1 MFVIIESNESKE
13 AVSEDFMND
22 YLDVYGEV
30 FNLMK
35 AIIKNRNLEKFSSHE
50 VEAVLALCQDVLDKE
65 FILLNDLTDEL
76 EEILKRFFGVNNTNL
91 LNIFKLIEW
100 LVNKKDLRTI
110 VDIEKYF
117 FEFLNYGNFDL
128 MDLNIEKLKVVL
140 LFLKNFN
147 RANVEGILQ
156 FLRDLQLTR
165 EYVYIF
171 SRYIWIAA
179 LNDNLEEE
187 KLKDGKLSGSI
198 AVLIWFLFLEII
210 LYEIYNHQPAL
221 KHIGDEIYVLQQ
233 RLITSISKIP
243 YEKVFTV
250 VDQNFDKYS
259 PQKLLSLLKGH
270 CFKPFID
277 FANDKLMNYREL
289 MRKNPEFRTI
299 MHRLTNLFFFS
310 ITFFN
315 EEENIGGNHQNR
327 IDALIDYNINAY
339 LSLMEY
345 QSKNQAG
352 IEEIFKAQKQF
363 DKAKL
368 EEFVQSAFDK
378 TKFKPLTFYKVNFK
392 SQELDDTRIWSD
404 LINAGKYLWLIKY
417 YVLQVRKNCRN
428 KLEEIKGQYSKILI
442 RFLDKYLEH
451 VCTQRDVPEDKR
463 KDRTIR
469 DTNQELMRADTR
481 AGMKTGIMRTGT
493 LFQDDQKSYMPLF
506 KPDKRIK
513 YSNMVARVVNL
524 FLDMKFKKNYK
535 NVFHDLIDF
544 LTKDVFKSNE
554 KDERLNEF
562 VRKINVESFFE
573 LYDNI
578 YENKNIF
585 NRNTDNILR
594 LSLNIL
600 KGFSLKN
607 LSKSAMS
614 LLRVCRGSIP
624 DLEDLIK
631 DSLVRTDQVAFAMNQ
646 IRWCDN
652 FIRSNTQRKR
662 ISEHRKVN
670 FRMKNSGNGKFLSEM
685 SSADQM
691 VFITNLRNKSSLFF
705 EVIPYFEAHLSTDS
719 SFYSKYDVFKL
730 MKRMGFEMSI
740 HRLNEIVAVSTEKR
754 RSLLS
759 ITSASSPNFL
769 TREEV
774 KNCLLTIERR
784 IVEKVIEMKRAN
796 LSKILFDG
804 IVSGTIAYF
813 SIRVYMVFLR
823 TLWIFGDTYSS
834 FMSCLPILGRLAFTS
849 VHHCHR
855 LFLRHCHRGASRHRQ
870 TDQRGLHPALY

>member
-1 MFVIIESNESKE
+1 MATMFAIIEYKESKAAVTE
-13 AVSEDFMND
+13 ASLDA
-22 YLDVYGEV
+22 YLDVFG
-30 FNLMK
+30 LMK
-35 AIIKNRNLEKFSSHE
+35 FIVKHRGLERFNSHE
-50 VEAVLALCQDVLDKE
+50 VEAILALCQDVLDKE
-65 FILLNDLTDEL
+65 FILLNDLSDEL

-187 KLKDGKLSGSI
+187 KLKDSKLSGSI

-221 KHIGDEIYVLQQ
+221 KPIGDEICVLQQ

-259 PQKLLSLLKGH
+259 PQKLLSLLKGF
-270 CFKPFID
+270 CFKPFIE
-277 FANDKLMNYREL
+277 FANDKLMNYRDL
-289 MRKNPEFRTI
+289 MRKNPEFKTI

-315 EEENIGGNHQNR
+315 EEENIGGNNQNR

-345 QSKNQAG
+345 QSKNQSG

-363 DKAKL
+363 DKVKL
-368 EEFVQSAFDK
+368 EEFVQSVFDK
-378 TKFKPLTFYKVNFK
+378 SKFKPLTFYKVNFR

-417 YVLQVRKNCRN
+417 YVLQIRKNYRN

-451 VCTQRDVPEDKR
+451 VCGPKDITEEKR
-463 KDRTIR
+463 KERSVKGTSD
-469 DTNQELMRADTR
+469 ELLK
-481 AGMKTGIMRTGT
+481 AGLRVGIMKSGT
-493 LFQDDQKSYMPLF
+493 LFQEDQSRIMPLF
-506 KPDKRIK
+506 RPDKRAK
-513 YSNMVARVVNL
+513 YSNMVSRVVNL

-585 NRNTDNILR
+585 NRNTENILR

-600 KGFSLKN
+600 KGFNLKN

-614 LLRVCRGSIP
+614 LLRVCRGSIA

-670 FRMKNSGNGKFLSEM
+670 FRMKNSGNGKFLNEM
-685 SSADQM
+685 SSVDQM

-705 EVIPYFEAHLSTDS
+705 EVIPYFESHLSTDS
-719 SFYSKYDVFKL
+719 SFYSKYDVYKL
-730 MKRMGFEMSI
+730 LKRMGFEMSI
-740 HRLNEIVAVSTEKR
+740 HRLNEVVAVSTEKR
-754 RSLLS
+754 RSLLG

-774 KNCLLTIERR
+774 KNCLLTIEKR

-796 LSKILFDG
+796 LYNVLFDG

-823 TLWIFGDTYSS
+823 NLWAYGDTYSS
-834 FMSCLPILGRLAFTS
+834 FLSCLPILSTIS
-849 VHHCHR
+849 
-855 LFLRHCHRGASRHRQ
+855 
-870 TDQRGLHPALY
+870 